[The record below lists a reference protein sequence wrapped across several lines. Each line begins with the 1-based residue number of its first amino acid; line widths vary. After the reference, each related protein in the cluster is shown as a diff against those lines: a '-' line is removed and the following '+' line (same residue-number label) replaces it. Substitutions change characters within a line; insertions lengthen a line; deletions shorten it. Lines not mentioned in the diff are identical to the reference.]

1 MGSSLSVVHPEHG
14 FVRVMKCSPS
24 VNPECGLGDGR
35 GEADNGASAMR
46 KMGPERGMGSS
57 LSVVH
62 PEHGFVRGM
71 KCSLSVN
78 PECGMSDG
86 RGGSQMRAR

>member
-1 MGSSLSVVHPEHG
+1 
-14 FVRVMKCSPS
+14 
-24 VNPECGLGDGR
+24 
-35 GEADNGASAMR
+35 MR
-46 KMGPERGMGSS
+46 RRGPERGMGSS

-78 PECGMSDG
+78 PECGLGDGRGEADNGASAMRKKRFERGSWRGMSDG
-86 RGGSQMRAR
+86 RGGSQMQAR